1 MNGMFQGHCK
11 KDELEFGYH
20 IEIPRMC
27 KSVGFV
33 TATWLL
39 YLIIG
44 VSFVNWWPI
53 MEKDISKIV
62 IVKQDPVDLEAMLKK
77 FNLKD
82 SDYTLIPCLR
92 TRENE
97 MCNILLHCCLHYF
110 WAFPS
115 KLLVCIH
122 PLVFCH
128 RFISNS
134 SFISSF
140 LCDLIKYYFAM
151 VTSTH
156 KSHQYCLIWIFFKI
170 YVDEYFNSEQ
180 KFIPNLCISYQ
191 SNFPRLHT
199 YMNLGLV
206 FFFWM
211 NEKYY

>member
-1 MNGMFQGHCK
+1 MHWCGSPIYCVDHVQIGWINTIAWK
-11 KDELEFGYH
+11 LLLLATAKAW
-20 IEIPRMC
+20 MC
-27 KSVGFV
+27 RSVGFV

-44 VSFVNWWPI
+44 VSFVNWRLI

-62 IVKQDPVDLEAMLKK
+62 IVKQDPIDLEAMLKK
-77 FNLKD
+77 FSLKD

-92 TRENE
+92 MRENE
-97 MCNILLHCCLHYF
+97 MYNILLHCCLHYF
-110 WAFPS
+110 WAFPA

-140 LCDLIKYYFAM
+140 LCDLIKYYFPM

-156 KSHQYCLIWIFFKI
+156 KSH
-170 YVDEYFNSEQ
+170 
-180 KFIPNLCISYQ
+180 
-191 SNFPRLHT
+191 
-199 YMNLGLV
+199 
-206 FFFWM
+206 
-211 NEKYY
+211 